1 MRERV
6 PVRTIVTAIGLLLL
20 TALAVLL
27 VMRLERVLIWGVVAA
42 FFAVVLAPVVGFA
55 QRRLR
60 MRRSLATLLVFLLGF
75 VLLAAIVALLVTPLI
90 TQGSHV
96 ADRLPGYVN
105 DAQNGR
111 GPVGD
116 LLRRF
121 NVHKYVAEHQDT
133 LKAQLSKVG
142 AGAAGVAKTVANT
155 VAGIV
160 TVFVLAYLMVLEGR
174 KLVAG
179 TLALLPEGRRHRV
192 QRVADDCA
200 RSLIGYVTGNVL
212 ISIIC
217 GTLTWIVL
225 LVTGVPFAGVIAVFV
240 GLVDLLPLVGATI
253 GGAVAVLAGF
263 VHSVTAGIAVLV
275 FFVIYQQLENHL
287 LQPVIMSRTV
297 KLNPLAVFAAVLAGV
312 ELAGVL
318 GALLAIPVAAM
329 IQIIARDVYDHRRG
343 RLKPTPTTGEDEVP
357 IAQGGTEQDGTLLQP
372 AASGAHRA

>member
-60 MRRSLATLLVFLLGF
+60 LRRSLATLLVFLLGF

-275 FFVIYQQLENHL
+275 FFVIYQQLGEPPPATGDHVADGQA
-287 LQPVIMSRTV
+287 QP
-297 KLNPLAVFAAVLAGV
+297 AGRV
-312 ELAGVL
+312 RR
-318 GALLAIPVAAM
+318 GARGGG
-329 IQIIARDVYDHRRG
+329 ARRGTGRPARHSGGRHDPDHRPRRVRPPARPVEADPHDGRG
-343 RLKPTPTTGEDEVP
+343 R
-357 IAQGGTEQDGTLLQP
+357 GTDRPG
-372 AASGAHRA
+372 RD